1 MRNYGIFQFTACLCL
16 YGVAL
21 FLMPLLAP
29 VLHAE
34 SEGMV
39 KTDLP
44 STKLGGSGS
53 ASEDFA
59 AAGALAESGET
70 EKAVASYRAIV
81 KYYPESNTAPD
92 AQFQLAKVL
101 QQKGD
106 LEGAFK
112 AYQYLLLK
120 YPQTSKFE
128 DSVAEEITIANAFLK
143 GAKVK
148 FLGIPMVPSMEKAE
162 EMYRAILKTSQYSK
176 HAAIT
181 QFNLGL
187 AMEKQGKAQEAI
199 ATYQKLLDKYP
210 NSSAC
215 DDAQYQIGYV
225 YQRLG
230 MTGKSQDLSALKESQ
245 NNYQDFL
252 IQYPN
257 SEKMRQAGENM
268 KTMVSKESGD
278 TLRIARFYD
287 FSKDFKAATIYYND
301 VIRRFPQS
309 QDATA
314 AKTRIDELKALYG
327 EDTLRVGQER
337 PETGERLVQRRRL
350 QAQVESSALANY
362 DGPSRKDI
370 VGEELSAP
378 RPQMKGDMR
387 DTKPIPLNEPPPQAP
402 VQKTPV
408 TP

>member
-1 MRNYGIFQFTACLCL
+1 MS
-16 YGVAL
+16 
-21 FLMPLLAP
+21 LLAS
-29 VLHAE
+29 VLRAE

-39 KTDLP
+39 KNDLP
-44 STKLGGSGS
+44 SSKQGGSGS

-59 AAGALAESGET
+59 AAGALAESGEA
-70 EKAVASYRAIV
+70 EKAIASYRAIV
-81 KYYPESNTAPD
+81 KYYPESKTAPD

-128 DSVAEEITIANAFLK
+128 DSVAEEINIANAFLK

-162 EMYRAILKTSQYSK
+162 EMYRAILKASPYSK

-199 ATYQKLLDKYP
+199 AAYQKLLDKYP

-257 SEKMRQAGENM
+257 SEKTQQAGENM

-278 TLRIARFYD
+278 TLRIGRFYD
-287 FSKDFKAATIYYND
+287 FSKDFKAASIYYND

-309 QDATA
+309 PDATA

-337 PETGERLVQRRRL
+337 PETGERLAERRRL

-370 VGEELSAP
+370 VGEELPAP
-378 RPQMKGDMR
+378 RPEMKGDMR

-408 TP
+408 TQ